1 MQASLETLSTL
12 ERRLKV
18 AVPVNQINNEV
29 ENRLKR
35 LQRTVK
41 LHGFRPGKVPMKVV
55 VQQYGPQ
62 VRQEV
67 LGDTVER
74 TFGEAVREKN
84 LRVAGYPKIEA
95 KPAAEAEAEFE
106 FTATFEVFP
115 EIGLGDLSGVGIER
129 PAVTVGEAEVDKTI
143 EVLRKQRT
151 RYEGV
156 DRAAAKG
163 DAVVIDYAGSIDGT
177 PFDGGSAQGQS
188 IVLGEGRL
196 LPDFEA
202 ALIGMRAGES
212 KSFDLVFPADYH
224 GAEVAGKKAVF
235 EVTLHKVQEQI
246 LPAVDAEFAK
256 TLGVDDGSLERMR
269 TDVRANLE
277 REVKR
282 RVQARVK
289 DQALKTLLETSTL
302 EVPKA
307 LIDMEIER
315 LMSQMAENLR
325 GRGMKPEQMNMPRE
339 AFEPEAK
346 RRVSIGLVLNE
357 LVRQKG
363 IKAQPEQVKTLILEY
378 AESYERPDEVVQWY
392 YQSGER
398 VREVEAV
405 VLENN
410 VVDWVLA
417 NAKVVD
423 KATPFEEL
431 MGNTQ

>member
-18 AVPVNQINNEV
+18 AVPATQINNEV

-55 VQQYGPQ
+55 VQQFGPQ

-95 KPAAEAEAEFE
+95 APGGEAAAEFE

-115 EIGLGDLSGVGIER
+115 EVRIGDLSAANLER
-129 PAVTVGEAEVDKTI
+129 PTVTVGDAEVDKTI

-151 RYEGV
+151 TYTDVARPAV
-156 DRAAAKG
+156 SG
-163 DAVVIDYAGSIDGT
+163 DVAVIDYAGSIDGT
-177 PFDGGSAQGQS
+177 PFDGGAAQEQS
-188 IVLGEGRL
+188 VTLGEGKL

-202 ALIGMRAGES
+202 ALLGLRAGES
-212 KSFDLVFPADYH
+212 KSFELTFPADYH
-224 GAEVAGKKAVF
+224 GAAVAGKKAVF
-235 EVTLHKVQEQI
+235 EVTLHKVQEPR
-246 LPAVDAEFAK
+246 LPDVDADFARS
-256 TLGVDDGSLERMR
+256 LGVEDGSLERMR
-269 TDVRANLE
+269 ADVKANLE

-289 DQALKTLLETSTL
+289 DQALKTLLESATL

-315 LMSQMAENLR
+315 LMTQMAENLR

-339 AFEPEAK
+339 AFDPEAR

-357 LVRQKG
+357 LVRQHS
-363 IKAQPEQVKTLILEY
+363 IKAQPDQVKAMIEEY
-378 AESYERPDEVVQWY
+378 AESYEHPEEVVRWY
-392 YQSGER
+392 YQSADR

-410 VVDWVLA
+410 VVEWVLG

-431 MGNTQ
+431 MGNAQ

>member
-18 AVPVNQINNEV
+18 AVPATQIDNEV
-29 ENRLKR
+29 ETRLKR

-55 VQQYGPQ
+55 VQQFGPQ

-95 KPAAEAEAEFE
+95 RPAAEPAGEFE

-115 EIGLGDLSGVGIER
+115 EVRIGDLSAAAIER
-129 PAVTVGEAEVDKTI
+129 PTVAVGEVEVDKTI

-151 RYEGV
+151 TQEDV
-156 DRAAAKG
+156 DRAAANG
-163 DAVVIDYAGSIDGT
+163 DAVVIDYAGTIEGS
-177 PFDGGSAQGQS
+177 PFDGGAAEGQGV
-188 IVLGEGRL
+188 VLGEGRL

-202 ALIGMRAGES
+202 AVIGMRAGEN
-212 KSFDLVFPADYH
+212 KSFELAFPADYH
-224 GAEVAGKKAVF
+224 GTEVAGKTAVF
-235 EVTLHKVQEQI
+235 AVTLHKVQEQK
-246 LPAVDAEFAK
+246 LPPVDAEFARN
-256 TLGVDDGSLERMR
+256 LGVEDGNLERMR
-269 TDVRANLE
+269 ADVRANLE

-282 RVQARVK
+282 RVQTRVK
-289 DQALKTLLETSTL
+289 DQALKTLLETASL
-302 EVPKA
+302 ETPKA
-307 LIDMEIER
+307 LVDMEIER
-315 LMSQMAENLR
+315 LMAQMAENLR

-346 RRVSIGLVLNE
+346 RRVSVGLVLNE
-357 LVRQKG
+357 LVRQQG
-363 IKAQPEQVKTLILEY
+363 IKAQPEQVKAMIEEY
-378 AESYERPDEVVQWY
+378 AESYEHPDEVVRWY
-392 YQSGER
+392 YQSGDR

-410 VVDWVLA
+410 VVDWVLS
-417 NAKVVD
+417 NAQVVD
-423 KATPFEEL
+423 KAIPFEEL
-431 MGNTQ
+431 MGNAQ